1 MAFIFTIGCILLTGL
16 SCLSSRRVLNVVAV
30 LIIPYAVL
38 APVNNYIMTGFGFYP
53 INDEVLW
60 MLLGAFVC
68 FFLGSAAVD
77 SFFSLRQLPG
87 DTELREGRDGISN
100 INWNAMF
107 FYALA
112 VSLITFL
119 RLAYYVRG
127 HGLAAVGQEAFSGY
141 LTSGIPGHIFLS
153 SAPLVPVMFYYWL
166 KNPGRI
172 RYLLAVLCLT
182 GLFFMTLVKYH
193 VISVAIA
200 TYFLAAIEEKKY
212 LKTGGLLLGAAGTSV
227 FVLNYFISFLV
238 RGVAG
243 NIDNS
248 FYMNHFWNY
257 AAGSLVYDNRI
268 FINGI
273 RTDVSIFYKL
283 GSFVAAPVNLFLY
296 GLFGLRLFP
305 HDTLKHYLVASN
317 GEKGNVVDA
326 IGYLFPS
333 KGSMVDILVFGIV
346 ILLLGALFSWIYHSL
361 YLKSIR
367 ENRLPVMLAYFMT
380 YFVFLSFFGTF
391 YINLVPYEILFWC
404 WVMMFV
410 FDKRNI
416 FIA

>member
-1 MAFIFTIGCILLTGL
+1 MALIFTIGCILLTGL
-16 SCLSSRRVLNVVAV
+16 SCLTSRRVLNVVAI
-30 LIIPYAVL
+30 LIIPYALLV
-38 APVNNYIMTGFGFYP
+38 PVNNYMMVRFGFYA

-60 MLLGAFVC
+60 MLLGAFIC

-77 SFFSLRQLPG
+77 SFFSLRQIPVETG
-87 DTELREGRDGISN
+87 PREGDDGTLY
-100 INWNAMF
+100 INWDAMF
-107 FYALA
+107 FYACA

-119 RLAYYVRG
+119 RLALFVRG
-127 HGLAAVGQEAFSGY
+127 HGMAAVGEEAFSGY
-141 LTSGIPGHIFLS
+141 LTTGIEGHIFLS
-153 SAPLVPVMFYYWL
+153 SAPLIPVMFYYWL

-182 GLFFMTLVKYH
+182 GLFFMTMIKYH

-200 TYFLAAIEEKKY
+200 TYFLAALEDKKY
-212 LKTGGLLLGAAGTSV
+212 LKTGGFLLAVGGVSV
-227 FVLNYFISFLV
+227 FLLNYFISFLV

-243 NIDNS
+243 NIDNA

-283 GSFVAAPVNLFLY
+283 GSFVSAPVNLFLV
-296 GLFGLRLFP
+296 GLFGFRLFP
-305 HDTLKHYLVASN
+305 HETQRHYLVASN
-317 GEKGNVVDA
+317 GEKGNVIDA

-333 KGSMVDILVFGIV
+333 KGTAVDILVFGVV
-346 ILLLGALFSWIYHSL
+346 ILLLGALFSWIFHSM
-361 YLKSIR
+361 YLKSVR
-367 ENRLPVMLAYFMT
+367 ENRLPVMLAFFMT

-404 WVMMFV
+404 GVMMFV

>member
-1 MAFIFTIGCILLTGL
+1 MALIFTIGCILLTGL
-16 SCLSSRRVLNVVAV
+16 SCLTARRVLNVVAI
-30 LIIPYAVL
+30 LIIPYALLV
-38 APVNNYIMTGFGFYP
+38 PVNNYMMVRFGFYP

-60 MLLGAFVC
+60 MLLGAFIC

-77 SFFSLRQLPG
+77 SFFSRRQIPG
-87 DTELREGRDGISN
+87 EMELLKGRDGISE
-100 INWNAMF
+100 INWDAMF
-107 FYALA
+107 FYACA
-112 VSLITFL
+112 VALITFL
-119 RLAYYVRG
+119 RLALFVRG
-127 HGLAAVGQEAFSGY
+127 HGMSAVGEEAFSGY
-141 LTSGIPGHIFLS
+141 LTSGMAGHIFLS
-153 SAPLVPVMFYYWL
+153 SAPLIPVMFYYWL

-172 RYLLAVLCLT
+172 RFLLAVLCLT
-182 GLFFMTLVKYH
+182 GLFFMTMIKYH
-193 VISVAIA
+193 VISIAIA
-200 TYFLAAIEEKKY
+200 TYFLAAVEDKKY
-212 LKTGGLLLGAAGTSV
+212 LKTGGILLAAGGVGV
-227 FVLNYFISFLV
+227 FLMNYFFSFLV

-283 GSFVAAPVNLFLY
+283 GSFVAAPVNLFLV
-296 GLFGLRLFP
+296 GLFGFRLFP
-305 HDTLKHYLVASN
+305 HETQRHYLVADN
-317 GEKGNVVDA
+317 GEKGNVIDA

-333 KGSMVDILVFGIV
+333 KGSVVDILIFGIV
-346 ILLLGALFSWIYHSL
+346 ILLLGALFSWIFHSM
-361 YLKSIR
+361 YMKSVR
-367 ENRLPVMLAYFMT
+367 ENRLPVMLAFFMT

-404 WVMMFV
+404 GVMMFV

>member
-1 MAFIFTIGCILLTGL
+1 MGTPCDQRGQLGVVVRVIVHGHVDGQTLGEVAAILGVE
-16 SCLSSRRVLNVVAV
+16 RHGAV
-30 LIIPYAVL
+30 LGVACDEYLAPAPCHDHRDAAHVALGNERQLGHPQDVL
-38 APVNNYIMTGFGFYP
+38 AAH
-53 INDEVLW
+53 
-60 MLLGAFVC
+60 LG
-68 FFLGSAAVD
+68 
-77 SFFSLRQLPG
+77 
-87 DTELREGRDGISN
+87 
-100 INWNAMF
+100 M
-107 FYALA
+107 
-112 VSLITFL
+112 
-119 RLAYYVRG
+119 
-127 HGLAAVGQEAFSGY
+127 AAVGQEAFSGY

-200 TYFLAAIEEKKY
+200 TYFLAAIEDKKY

-333 KGSMVDILVFGIV
+333 KGSMVDILVFGLV
-346 ILLLGALFSWIYHSL
+346 ILLFGALFSWIYHSL